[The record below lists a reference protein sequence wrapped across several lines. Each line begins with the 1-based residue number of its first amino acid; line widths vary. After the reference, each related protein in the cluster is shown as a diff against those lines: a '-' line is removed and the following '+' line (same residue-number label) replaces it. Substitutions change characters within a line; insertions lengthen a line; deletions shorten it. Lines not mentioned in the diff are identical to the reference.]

1 MDTLIGYA
9 WTTPAQPQHLAIQYE
24 ALHALGC
31 ETITTEVSTTER
43 VQLTATIG
51 DLAAGTAL
59 MVWSLDRL
67 ARSLPQLVTTIDK
80 ILCTGAGLRAISEGI
95 DTTDPDTGTE
105 TRRMLAAI
113 CTCQH
118 DLHLERTLLGLHAAR
133 ERGRRG
139 GRPAALTDTT
149 IAQARTMKSAGAA
162 TSKIAE
168 ALGVSRST
176 VYRYLNSPDG
186 SRRAR

>member
-9 WTTPAQPQHLAIQYE
+9 WTTPAQPQHLAIQYD
-24 ALHALGC
+24 ALRALGC
-31 ETITTEVSTTER
+31 DTITTEITATER

-51 DLAAGTAL
+51 ALAAGTAL
-59 MVWSLDRL
+59 AVWSLDRL

-80 ILCTGAGLRAISEGI
+80 ILCSGAGLRTISEGI
-95 DTTDPDTGTE
+95 DTTDPVTGTE

-113 CTCQH
+113 CKCQH
-118 DLHLERTLLGLHAAR
+118 DLHLEQTLRGLHAAK
-133 ERGRRG
+133 ELGRRG
-139 GRPAALTDTT
+139 GRPAALTDTVV
-149 IAQARTMKSAGAA
+149 AQARTMKSAGAS

-176 VYRYLNSPDG
+176 VYRHLNSPD
-186 SRRAR
+186 SRSRAK

>member
-9 WTTPAQPQHLAIQYE
+9 WTTPSRPQHLAIQYE
-24 ALHALGC
+24 ALRALGC
-31 ETITTEVSTTER
+31 ETITTEVTTTER
-43 VQLTATIG
+43 IQLTATIS

-59 MVWSLDRL
+59 VVWSLDRL
-67 ARSLPQLVTTIDK
+67 ARSLPQLVTTLDK
-80 ILCTGAGLRAISEGI
+80 ILGSGAGLRAISEGI

-113 CTCQH
+113 CKCHH
-118 DLHLERTLLGLHAAR
+118 DLHLEQTLIGLHAAR

-139 GRPAALTDTT
+139 GRPAALTGTAV
-149 IAQARTMKSAGAA
+149 AQARTMKSSGAA

-176 VYRYLNSPDG
+176 VYRHLNSSDG
-186 SRRAR
+186 QPGAK

>member
-9 WTTPAQPQHLAIQYE
+9 WTTPAQPQHLGIQYD
-24 ALHALGC
+24 ALQALGC
-31 ETITTEVSTTER
+31 KTIITEVSANER

-51 DLAAGTAL
+51 ALAARTTL

-67 ARSLPQLVTTIDK
+67 ARSLPQLVITIDK
-80 ILCTGAGLRAISEGI
+80 ILCSGAGLRAISEGI

-105 TRRMLAAI
+105 TRRILATI
-113 CTCQH
+113 CKCHH
-118 DLHLERTLLGLHAAR
+118 DLHLEQTLRGLHAAK
-133 ERGRRG
+133 ELGHRG
-139 GRPAALTDTT
+139 GRPAALTITA
-149 IAQARTMKSAGAA
+149 IAQARTMKSGGAA

-176 VYRYLNSPDG
+176 VYRHLNSPDG
-186 SRRAR
+186 QPRAK